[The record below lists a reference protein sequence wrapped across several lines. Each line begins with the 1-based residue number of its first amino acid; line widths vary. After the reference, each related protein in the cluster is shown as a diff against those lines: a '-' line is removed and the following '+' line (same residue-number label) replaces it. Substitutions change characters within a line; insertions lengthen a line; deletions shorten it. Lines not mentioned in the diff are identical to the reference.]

1 MLLNKWELDNRI
13 QQAASQQFQE
23 SLTKTRLCAS
33 SRLNCKLRMPG
44 NHAHRIFRFGVFEVN
59 EAAGELRKHG
69 VRIKLHSQPFKV
81 LMLLLERP
89 SGLVTR
95 EEMRERLWGTETFV
109 DFDHGLNTAVNKI
122 REALGDSASVPRYV
136 ETVSGRGYRFL
147 APVTLEAPAVDISDE
162 QAAAPD
168 VSAHAE
174 GIGARITAAP
184 TSPVTGSAGAIGS
197 GAILTTPED
206 LPVASRMLVRTLLL
220 LIQIM
225 YLGFYLGALTNL
237 NEINEIFLEAGLIH
251 HVALMSLLVTTAAVL
266 IPVRLFIM
274 LAVALDY
281 QNLREKFSRLFPVL
295 FIFDLLWAVSPF
307 LLIHHINTGLALGL
321 SAPLVYMPF
330 AQRSLVLMYSRRG
343 EAK

>member
-1 MLLNKWELDNRI
+1 MIVSSGLHHQTFD
-13 QQAASQQFQE
+13 E
-23 SLTKTRLCAS
+23 SLTKTRFVTS
-33 SRLNCKLRMPG
+33 SKLNWKLRMPED
-44 NHAHRIFRFGVFEVN
+44 HARRIFRFGVFEVN

-95 EEMRERLWGTETFV
+95 EEMCQRLWGTETFV

-147 APVTLEAPAVDISDE
+147 APVTLEAADGPADAGGIGTRIS
-162 QAAAPD
+162 AAPALP
-168 VSAHAE
+168 VAGS
-174 GIGARITAAP
+174 IGAM
-184 TSPVTGSAGAIGS
+184 GSD
-197 GAILTTPED
+197 GAILTTPDD

-225 YLGFYLGALTNL
+225 YLGFYLGALANL
-237 NEINEIFLEAGLIH
+237 NEINEIFLESGLLH
-251 HVALMSLLVTTAAVL
+251 PVALMSILVTTGAVL
-266 IPVRLFIM
+266 IPVRLFII

-281 QNLREKFSRLFPVL
+281 QDLPAKFGRLFPVL
-295 FIFDLLWAVSPF
+295 FILDLLWAVSPF

-330 AQRSLVLMYSRRG
+330 AQRSLVLMYSRRS